1 MYDITVIRSHRK
13 TLSIEIT
20 IEEKVLVRAP
30 LYISSNQ
37 IMEFVENK
45 SNWIDTHIQKMAER
59 NKELNQATVKK
70 FTRDELDTLARQALE
85 YIPKRASYYAK
96 IMNVSYN
103 RITIRNQRT
112 RWGSCSSRHNLNF
125 NCLLMLTPPE
135 VIDYVVVHELAHL
148 IEANHS
154 VRFWAEV
161 EKIMPDY
168 RTHKKWL
175 KENGHTL
182 IRRL

>member
-1 MYDITVIRSHRK
+1 MYDITIIRSKRK
-13 TLSIEIT
+13 TISIEIT

-30 LYISSNQ
+30 LYLPDNQ
-37 IMEFVENK
+37 IMDFVYQK
-45 SNWIDTHIQKMAER
+45 SDWIDAHIHKMAEK
-59 NKELNQATVKK
+59 NNELNQTPLSK
-70 FTRDELDTLARQALE
+70 FTRSELDTLAKQALD
-85 YIPKRASYYAK
+85 YIPKRTSYYAK

-112 RWGSCSSRHNLNF
+112 RWGSCSNRRNLNF
-125 NCLLMLTPPE
+125 NCLLMLTPNE

-154 VRFWAEV
+154 VRFWTEV
-161 EKIMPDY
+161 EKILPDY
-168 RTHKKWL
+168 NKHRKWL